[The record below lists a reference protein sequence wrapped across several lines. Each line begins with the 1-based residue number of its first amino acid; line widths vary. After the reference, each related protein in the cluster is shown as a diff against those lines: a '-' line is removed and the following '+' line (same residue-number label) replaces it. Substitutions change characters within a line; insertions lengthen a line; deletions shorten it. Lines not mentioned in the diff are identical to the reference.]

1 MHSIAH
7 KRPRACLHVCLHV
20 CTRGRLHVC
29 RSVNNRPGPM
39 LAAVSRPL
47 LAAVS
52 RPSARTRG
60 RQYLH
65 PGIVYILHTA
75 YTAVYTRVH
84 TYARLCTRAA
94 VNTLTRG
101 RAYLAHFVRQRH
113 TLGLGGRILCRTKC
127 ASPFGTLFAAKH
139 FVSQS
144 GRPGTLFATK
154 HFVAQSTLWHTLCRT
169 KCFAAQSARRNKAG
183 TRPEDPPIVSR
194 FVSGLAGA
202 PLVTRAAARAPPP
215 RSSGR
220 RTRTTSGARSDRA
233 PLLGSGFVIRSEEG
247 GARDEPLGR
256 ERSRERPAREER
268 RREFRGPTTQ
278 SSRED
283 S

>member
-101 RAYLAHFVRQRH
+101 RAYLARFMRQSRYSRPGRPH
-113 TLGLGGRILCRTKC
+113 TLPHKVCQPVWHAFCRKALCFAKWPAWHAFCRKALCR
-127 ASPFGTLFAAKH
+127 AKH
-139 FVSQS
+139 FVAHTLQGKVLCGAKRPAEQS
-144 GRPGTLFATK
+144 RNPTGRPTDRE
-154 HFVAQSTLWHTLCRT
+154 QIRERT
-169 KCFAAQSARRNKAG
+169 RWCSARDA
-183 TRPEDPPIVSR
+183 
-194 FVSGLAGA
+194 
-202 PLVTRAAARAPPP
+202 
-215 RSSGR
+215 SSSAS
-220 RTRTTSGARSDRA
+220 TTTS
-233 PLLGSGFVIRSEEG
+233 LLREEDEEDERSEERPSTAAG
-247 GARDEPLGR
+247 LRIRD
-256 ERSRERPAREER
+256 
-268 RREFRGPTTQ
+268 
-278 SSRED
+278 
-283 S
+283 